1 MNTKETSTV
10 PWRDVMRYWR
20 KQEMHIR
27 PKSAADYFFPKAYGP
42 RQSSE
47 YNNGLSLSKMITLQL
62 PAPRKVVG

>member
-1 MNTKETSTV
+1 
-10 PWRDVMRYWR
+10 
-20 KQEMHIR
+20 MHIR